1 MVFLIKCGFKVQ
13 TKGEKQRIDRKTK
26 KKKLKGIK
34 DSFIFHKETF
44 YKNLLNHSKRLW
56 YHCYQK
62 PIDCGI
68 NGTAKNKQ

>member
-1 MVFLIKCGFKVQ
+1 MVLINPMWFQSIDKERE
-13 TKGEKQRIDRKTK
+13 TKNQQKDKE
-26 KKKLKGIK
+26 KKLKGIK
-34 DSFIFHKETF
+34 DSFIFHKETL

-62 PIDCGI
+62 PIDCGT